1 MSLRRTL
8 VDPSPPSSAPI
19 DHFAMTTD
27 LHPHKPSNG
36 SLTLTS
42 EGSSLLGRAAK
53 HSLQF
58 HVGGDLNQSHQHSSP
73 EPGSDE
79 SPLPL
84 SHHHPGDQPS
94 ALPLP
99 SDTFHMITG
108 QASPDDSK
116 SGSTSLDTMVGRLVV
131 EQGLATD
138 AEVNAA
144 IKKKLDEAARNDPGQ
159 KSLAQILIDDN
170 IVTER
175 QLNRL
180 RAIVEEE
187 RSGQAIPGYKV
198 LEKLGAGA
206 MATVFK
212 AKQLSLDRLV
222 AIKILPRKFSTNNQF
237 IERFYAEGRA
247 AAQLNHPNIV
257 QAYDVGKS
265 GDFHYFV
272 MEYVE
277 GATVYDAISAN
288 RRFKESEALDI
299 AIATAEALEHAH
311 KKGLVHR
318 DVKPKNIMLSSQG
331 VVKLADLGLARAI
344 DDKEAAMAE
353 AGKAYGTPYYISPE
367 QIRGEVNVGP
377 QADIYS
383 LGATLYHMVTGN
395 VPFNGKNPAEVM
407 QKHLRAPIVPPDH
420 VNPKL
425 SAGVSEI
432 IERMMSKSRK
442 DRYKSCDDL
451 LVDLRAVRKGELP
464 PHAHREAPA
473 ETLAAIVQ
481 AQAAMD
487 APIAIDRS
495 RGDSPFADPKV
506 KFLISVLIATL
517 VFAAVM
523 TIVAVLGW
531 FGR

>member
-1 MSLRRTL
+1 
-8 VDPSPPSSAPI
+8 
-19 DHFAMTTD
+19 
-27 LHPHKPSNG
+27 
-36 SLTLTS
+36 
-42 EGSSLLGRAAK
+42 LLGRAVK
-53 HSLQF
+53 QSLQSSA
-58 HVGGDLNQSHQHSSP
+58 GGALNNPQQSKP
-73 EPGSDE
+73 LPGSDE
-79 SPLPL
+79 SRLPM
-84 SHHHPGDQPS
+84 S
-94 ALPLP
+94 ADSADDRGRSPVAP

-108 QASPDDSK
+108 QAATAEDSK
-116 SGSTSLDTMVGRLVV
+116 SGSGSSTIDSMVGRLVV
-131 EQGLATD
+131 EQGLATE
-138 AEVNAA
+138 AEVQAA
-144 IKKKLDEAARNDPGQ
+144 ITKKKQAAESEDPNQ
-159 KSLAQILIDDN
+159 KSLAQILVDDD

-175 QLNRL
+175 QLRRL
-180 RAIVEEE
+180 RDLAEEE
-187 RSGQAIPGYKV
+187 RKGQAIAGYKV
-198 LEKLGAGA
+198 LDKLGAGA

-212 AKQLSLDRLV
+212 ARQLSLDRLV
-222 AIKILPRKFSTNNQF
+222 AIKILPRKFSANAQF

-265 GDFHYFV
+265 GEFHYFV

-277 GATVYDAISAN
+277 GATVYDAISAAK
-288 RRFKESEALDI
+288 RFKEAEAIDI

-331 VVKLADLGLARAI
+331 IVKLADLGLARAI

-383 LGATLYHMVTGN
+383 LGATVYHMLTGN

-407 QKHLRAPIVPPDH
+407 QKHLKAPLVPPDH

-425 SAGVSEI
+425 SAGISEVV
-432 IERMMSKSRK
+432 ERMMAKSRK
-442 DRYKSCDDL
+442 DRYKNCEEL
-451 LVDLRAVRKGELP
+451 LVDLRAVRRGEAP

-473 ETLAAIVQ
+473 EALAEVLQ
-481 AQAAMD
+481 SQAAQMSR
-487 APIAIDRS
+487 IATDSS
-495 RGDSPFADPKV
+495 REPSPFSHPKV
-506 KFLISVLIATL
+506 KSLIGLLIATMC
-517 VFAAVM
+517 FAGIM
-523 TIVAVLGW
+523 TVAALISW